1 MLINQPFV
9 WPAAGIVRM
18 RDRKGGN
25 SRSGNAGI
33 RFASGWGT
41 EEGEEKEETNG
52 EKRKRRG
59 TVGERLEQKAEPANE
74 RERNQ
79 R

>member
-1 MLINQPFV
+1 MDHCIR
-9 WPAAGIVRM
+9 GIE
-18 RDRKGGN
+18 KGGN
-25 SRSGNAGI
+25 SGVAVVKQAFGSAAAG
-33 RFASGWGT
+33 GT